1 MPRFYVTLVDTKGKH
16 LYTIFFFLIKK
27 KTKIYLI
34 DSFEYTP
41 GIVKKI
47 VNPDQT
53 SSLRVRHDA
62 YVKNGKVIIGY
73 AENLSNQAKSVTVN
87 GQVVCFFYMC
97 NLISTNSLLID
108 RFRLPRCSY
117 RQCLFFSTQIN

>member
-1 MPRFYVTLVDTKGKH
+1 MTQMF
-16 LYTIFFFLIKK
+16 
-27 KTKIYLI
+27 LI

-47 VNPDQT
+47 INPDQT

-73 AENLSNQAKSVTVN
+73 AEDLDQGKSVSVN
-87 GQVVCFFYMC
+87 GEVVCLLFAISYTLIFFISMLIF
-97 NLISTNSLLID
+97 NLLTD
-108 RFRLPRCSY
+108 
-117 RQCLFFSTQIN
+117 

>member
-1 MPRFYVTLVDTKGKH
+1 M
-16 LYTIFFFLIKK
+16 FFFVLK
-27 KTKIYLI
+27 

-47 VNPDQT
+47 INPDQT

-73 AENLSNQAKSVTVN
+73 AEDLANQGKTVSVN
-87 GQVVCFFYMC
+87 GEVVCYYYPSYTFSFFF
-97 NLISTNSLLID
+97 ID
-108 RFRLPRCSY
+108 
-117 RQCLFFSTQIN
+117 